1 METKATTRE
10 KQCRP
15 VPWPPG
21 LATPRTPFAFSSGT
35 EHSEGFVLLKE
46 SDLPA
51 HRAREGPAPFI
62 CREGRERRQTW
73 QTWGPVKGT
82 NHIQDFKGEISP
94 TQAPIRTDALRMD

>member
-15 VPWPPG
+15 VPGPPG
-21 LATPRTPFAFSSGT
+21 LATPRAPFAFSSGT
-35 EHSEGFVLLKE
+35 EYSEGFVLLKE

-51 HRAREGPAPFI
+51 HKVSEGLASFI

-73 QTWGPVKGT
+73 QTWGPVRGT
-82 NHIQDFKGEISP
+82 NPIQDFKGGISP
-94 TQAPIRTDALRMD
+94 TQASIRTDALRMD